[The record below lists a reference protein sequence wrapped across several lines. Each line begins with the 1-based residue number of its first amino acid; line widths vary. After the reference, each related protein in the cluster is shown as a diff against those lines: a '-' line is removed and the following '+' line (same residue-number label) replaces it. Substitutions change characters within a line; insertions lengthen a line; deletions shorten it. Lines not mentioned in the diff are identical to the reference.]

1 LHATPVSFAGR
12 EDDKTQEAFAMP
24 QPLSGVLVLDFTT
37 LLPGPLATLML
48 AEAGAEVIKIERPGG
63 EDMRRRDWPALDDA
77 SAAFVLLNRGKQ
89 GMVLDLKR
97 ADALAKLEPLIA
109 RADVL
114 VEQFRPGVMAR
125 LGLGYE
131 AVRQINPR
139 IVYCSIS
146 GYGQSGPRAGEA
158 GHDLNYIGATG
169 LLALNPG
176 APEHPTVPPALVA
189 DVGGGS
195 FPAVINILLAL
206 RQRDRCGEGCYLDI
220 AMADAM
226 FTFGWQALAVGQS
239 TGRYPGPGEARTAGG
254 SPRYALY
261 PTRDGALV
269 ACAALEQK
277 FWETF
282 CAAIGLAPALIDE
295 HADPPATRAAIAAII
310 AGRTAADWRPILAKA
325 DCCATIVASLEQAMR
340 DPHFVARGLFAYEA
354 VGSGGTVIAA
364 LPLPIAPV
372 FRDGT
377 VRKASPPLGEDP
389 S

>member
-1 LHATPVSFAGR
+1 MS
-12 EDDKTQEAFAMP
+12 

-48 AEAGAEVIKIERPGG
+48 AEAGADVIKIERPGG
-63 EDMRRRDWPALDDA
+63 EDMRRRDGPPLDDD
-77 SAAFVLLNRGKQ
+77 SAAFVLLNRGKR

-97 ADALAKLEPLIA
+97 EDARARLMPLIT

-139 IVYCSIS
+139 VIYCSIS

-169 LLALNPG
+169 VLALNPG
-176 APEHPTVPPALVA
+176 VPDRPTVPPALIA
-189 DVGGGS
+189 DIGGGS
-195 FPAVINILLAL
+195 FPAVMNILLAL
-206 RQRDRCGEGCYLDI
+206 RQRDRSGEGCHLDV

-226 FTFGWQALAVGQS
+226 FTFAWQALAVGQS

-261 PTRDGALV
+261 PTRDGELI

-282 CAAIGLAPALIDE
+282 CAAIELAPALIDE
-295 HADPPATRAAIAAII
+295 RADPPATRAAIAAII
-310 AGRTAADWRPILAKA
+310 AGRTAAEWRPIFAKA

-340 DPHFVARGLFAYEA
+340 DPHFAARGLFAYEA
-354 VGSGGTVIAA
+354 VGSAGKAMTA

-372 FRDGT
+372 FRDEA
-377 VRKASPPLGEDP
+377 VRKASPPLGQDP
-389 S
+389 I